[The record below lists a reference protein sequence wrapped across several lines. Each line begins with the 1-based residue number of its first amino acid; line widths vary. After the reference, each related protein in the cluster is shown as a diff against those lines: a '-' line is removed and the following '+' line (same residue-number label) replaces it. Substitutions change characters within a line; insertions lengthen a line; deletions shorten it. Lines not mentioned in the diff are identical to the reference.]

1 MVPPPRSWEAALKEV
16 HRRRIRI
23 GIPSSPENSSRR
35 IRSAIAIPNR
45 SASSHRPG
53 GYSSTT
59 CHSSVFI
66 STARSVGPQIQSD
79 LTEDVHVQTHVD
91 VHLRVRVQ
99 VPRPVGEIPTDSVPA
114 GLENVLSGDLD

>member
-16 HRRRIRI
+16 QRRRIRI

-35 IRSAIAIPNR
+35 INSAIAIPNR
-45 SASSHRPG
+45 SASSHRPV

-66 STARSVGPQIQSD
+66 SATRTVGPEVQSD
-79 LTEDVHVQTHVD
+79 LTEDVYVQTHID
-91 VHLRVRVQ
+91 VHLRVRV
-99 VPRPVGEIPTDSVPA
+99 
-114 GLENVLSGDLD
+114 